1 LIHKLQY
8 NNLIF
13 HNRSVREKVT
23 SENINHMANA
33 KNNFTTTS
41 SLRVYVINNMKKDWL
56 LQR

>member
-1 LIHKLQY
+1 
-8 NNLIF
+8 
-13 HNRSVREKVT
+13 
-23 SENINHMANA
+23 MANA